1 MQASQPDPST
11 SPLGAF
17 RALPRA
23 LRRLPFRLL
32 TAAGLVTG
40 AALLAE
46 RHMVWL
52 GGDRLLVNERINKTT
67 KFYVVDLAA
76 AAPLDPS

>member
-1 MQASQPDPST
+1 MQASQPELST

-32 TAAGLVTG
+32 TATGLVM
-40 AALLAE
+40 AL
-46 RHMVWL
+46 WL
-52 GGDRLLVNERINKTT
+52 VLMLRR
-67 KFYVVDLAA
+67 
-76 AAPLDPS
+76 